1 MNLFHLQAFEVLGKR
16 PDRTEG
22 GRLRQQL
29 SASTRITCQYSTVRL
44 PCHSTAPAF
53 HQNVSATVRAA
64 VTTVCHCCPRR
75 ARRTRSLSAW
85 SRSRGRSET
94 RRQHGKLTLEH
105 VLGSNNASCVH
116 PIASRSVAAS
126 SSERRSTVELRR
138 RPYVRTRQ
146 RKNRKHSRCAR
157 GGSARRLD
165 PRKLGTAGARTW
177 RVRGGRKR
185 AVSGSSFTS
194 SPSLSSWD
202 RSVASVLRRPSWLM
216 GGDSAQDA
224 RGDRSHEL
232 VGITQVGNLQIHCS
246 CLGLTYRP

>member
-1 MNLFHLQAFEVLGKR
+1 MNLFHLQVFEVLGKQ

-29 SASTRITCQYSTVRL
+29 SASTRITCQYSTERP
-44 PCHSTAPAF
+44 PCHSTAPAA

-94 RRQHGKLTLEH
+94 RRRHTANSLWNMSLGATTHH
-105 VLGSNNASCVH
+105 VSILS
-116 PIASRSVAAS
+116 PVAAS

-146 RKNRKHSRCAR
+146 RKIRKHSRCAR
-157 GGSARRLD
+157 GGSARRPD
-165 PRKLGTAGARTW
+165 SRKLGTAGARTW
-177 RVRGGRKR
+177 RIRGGRKR
-185 AVSGSSFTS
+185 ARV
-194 SPSLSSWD
+194 
-202 RSVASVLRRPSWLM
+202 
-216 GGDSAQDA
+216 
-224 RGDRSHEL
+224 
-232 VGITQVGNLQIHCS
+232 
-246 CLGLTYRP
+246 